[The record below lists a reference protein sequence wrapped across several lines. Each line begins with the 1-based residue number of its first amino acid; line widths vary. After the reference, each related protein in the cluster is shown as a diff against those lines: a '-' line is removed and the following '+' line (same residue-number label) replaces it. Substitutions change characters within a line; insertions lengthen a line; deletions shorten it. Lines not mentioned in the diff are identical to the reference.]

1 MEDVDFLK
9 QQEKLEKISSEIK
22 RLGKLFAGMDLKTRK
37 AIQPLIEKAA
47 FMSATLDEL
56 QEDINREGVVETY
69 QNGANQ
75 SGVKKSSKV
84 EVYNAM
90 IKNYSGVMKQLT
102 DLLPKPSAGAPS
114 GQGGEQKEDGIPEFV
129 KRRNEMQQGK

>member
-1 MEDVDFLK
+1 MGNIDILK
-9 QQEKLEKISSEIK
+9 QEEKLKRIKQEIG
-22 RLGKLFAGMDLKTRK
+22 RLNKLFREMDLKTRK
-37 AIQPLIEKAA
+37 AIQPLIDKAA

-56 QEDINREGVVETY
+56 QEDINLEGVTEVY

-102 DLLPKPSAGAPS
+102 DLLPKPTAGTGS
-114 GQGGEQKEDGIPEFV
+114 GQNGEPPKDDLKDFV
-129 KRRNEMQQGK
+129 KRRNEM